1 MDNEATYQLPTT
13 EPDPRVQLA
22 YERTFLAYERTRIAW
37 MRTAVL
43 GSVSRARDDVG
54 IARPYFWLAKYA
66 VTRLVSNGRSNV
78 IELLRISAA
87 WHQSLDGHAKPVCGF
102 SAIFEYAHVDR
113 RALSQQGM

>member
-37 MRTAVL
+37 VRKAVL

-54 IARPYFWLAKYA
+54 IARPAL
-66 VTRLVSNGRSNV
+66 LVGG
-78 IELLRISAA
+78 ISRHYTVGQQ
-87 WHQSLDGHAKPVCGF
+87 WPVKC
-102 SAIFEYAHVDR
+102 Y
-113 RALSQQGM
+113 